1 MSSEEG
7 LRHWH
12 QSLAA
17 KVVAIGFAMFIVVGN
32 VWLALA
38 LVGAPVKS
46 WVGVSFAVALGV
58 VALGGLALG
67 VRQIAVLCLPS
78 TKFSSLFR

>member
-7 LRHWH
+7 PRPWR

-17 KVVAIGFAMFIVVGN
+17 KAVAIGFSMFIVVGN

-38 LVGAPVKS
+38 LVGAQVKS
-46 WVGVSFAVALGV
+46 WVGVSFAVALGI

-67 VRQIAVLCLPS
+67 ARQIAVLCLPN
-78 TKFSSLFR
+78 TKFSSLFW